1 MNPEMILT
9 VVKIIMFSIAV
20 TFAVNIPWFK
30 YAMKKDYS
38 PSLAVVIFFMFAAIE
53 ATLITYFI
61 VR

>member
-1 MNPEMILT
+1 MNMDTILI
-9 VVKIIMFSIAV
+9 VIKAVSISILL
-20 TFAVNIPWFK
+20 TITVNIPWFK

-38 PSLAVVIFFMFAAIE
+38 PGFAVVIFFMFAAIE

>member
-1 MNPEMILT
+1 MNHEMIMMI
-9 VVKIIMFSIAV
+9 VKIALFAIAV
-20 TFAVNIPWFK
+20 NFAVNISWFK

-38 PSLAVVIFFMFAAIE
+38 SGFAVVIFFMFAAIE

>member
-1 MNPEMILT
+1 MNHEMIMMI
-9 VVKIIMFSIAV
+9 VKIVLFAIAV
-20 TFAVNIPWFK
+20 NFAVNIPWFK

-38 PSLAVVIFFMFAAIE
+38 PGFAVVIFFMFAAIE